1 MLQLPPPDPNEHS
14 RRYSGNNLVWF
25 AIMFLGMLA
34 LNRCDWDPSPEMLR
48 LGRSEMVHQAGRR
61 RGGCFTGNVKKF
73 LDAGVDVNVR
83 DRDGRTALHSAVV
96 EGCTDTV
103 RLLLERG
110 AHTDIADG
118 CTALMLAERLGHTE
132 IAQMLRAAGASN
144 SCAARGAGA

>member
-1 MLQLPPPDPNEHS
+1 
-14 RRYSGNNLVWF
+14 
-25 AIMFLGMLA
+25 MFLGMLA

-61 RGGCFTGNVKKF
+61 KGGCFTGNVKKF

-83 DRDGRTALHSAVV
+83 DRDGFTALHSAVV

-110 AHTDIADG
+110 AHTDIADRRG
-118 CTALMLAERLGHTE
+118 CTALMLAELRGYRRKHTE
-132 IAQMLRAAGASN
+132 IAQLLRQAGAADLPKDACCKACSQKK
-144 SCAARGAGA
+144 